1 MKVLRIII
9 SLVVLISCDIGEIP
23 LDPIITESEICTIP
37 MGSNYM
43 TQIYYSLENNQIV
56 SQNNRTDW
64 DIAFE
69 SKQDSNYIYLNSS
82 KFAQAWLISD
92 TPFDDP
98 INLEQALWQWDQP
111 CLINNGTAINISTQE
126 DVYYVIDLGLDENLE
141 GSGFIKFKVIN
152 SDSDGYTFRY
162 SSIDNSIDTTLSA
175 NKNESYNKIYFSF
188 INNSIVNIEP
198 QSTNWNLL
206 FSSYTHIFSKNTPYL
221 VTGVLINSQLVSVAC
236 DTSSLFDEISINSVQ
251 SLSYSNCEDIIGYNW
266 KTFDFESN
274 SYTINQTKIYIVK
287 NDDQYYK
294 LRFLD
299 FYNESGEK
307 GYPQFEILKL

>member
-111 CLINNGTAINISTQE
+111 CLVNNGTAINKT
-126 DVYYVIDLGLDENLE
+126 LE
-141 GSGFIKFKVIN
+141 
-152 SDSDGYTFRY
+152 T
-162 SSIDNSIDTTLSA
+162 
-175 NKNESYNKIYFSF
+175 
-188 INNSIVNIEP
+188 
-198 QSTNWNLL
+198 
-206 FSSYTHIFSKNTPYL
+206 
-221 VTGVLINSQLVSVAC
+221 
-236 DTSSLFDEISINSVQ
+236 
-251 SLSYSNCEDIIGYNW
+251 
-266 KTFDFESN
+266 
-274 SYTINQTKIYIVK
+274 
-287 NDDQYYK
+287 
-294 LRFLD
+294 
-299 FYNESGEK
+299 
-307 GYPQFEILKL
+307 

>member
-1 MKVLRIII
+1 MKALLITI

-23 LDPIITESEICTIP
+23 LDPITSEREIYTIP

-43 TQIYYSLENNQIV
+43 TQTYYNLENNQIV
-56 SQNNRTDW
+56 SQNNRIDW

-69 SKQDSNYIYLNSS
+69 SKRDSNYIYLNSS
-82 KFAQAWLISD
+82 KFVQVWLIREI
-92 TPFDDP
+92 PFDEP
-98 INLEQALWQWDQP
+98 INLEQALWQWDQS
-111 CLINNGTAINISTQE
+111 CLVNSGTAIDNLSQE

-152 SDSDGYTFRY
+152 SDSNGYTFRY
-162 SSIDNSIDTTLSA
+162 SSIDNSTDTTLSI
-175 NKNESYNKIYFSF
+175 NKNESYNKIHFSF
-188 INNSIVNIEP
+188 INNSIMNVEP
-198 QSTNWNLL
+198 ESTNWNLL
-206 FSSYTHIFSKNTPYL
+206 FSSYTHIFPENTPYL

-236 DTSSLFDEISINSVQ
+236 DTTSLFDEISINSAQ
-251 SLSYSNCEDIIGYNW
+251 SFSYSNCEDIIGYNW

-274 SYTINQTKIYIVK
+274 SYTINQTKTYIVK
-287 NDDQYYK
+287 NDNQYYK

-307 GYPQFEILKL
+307 GYPQFEIQKL